1 LNIISH
7 EGEQETTTTMIGI
20 PKTTTRPR
28 EGEQNHEGEGLYFSL
43 EEHVGHDD
51 GEFVMAMVQS
61 ANIRSY
67 KL

>member
-1 LNIISH
+1 
-7 EGEQETTTTMIGI
+7 MIGI

-28 EGEQNHEGEGLYFSL
+28 KGEQNHEGEGSSFSL
-43 EEHVGHDD
+43 EELVRHDN
-51 GEFVMAMVQS
+51 GEFVMAMVPS

>member
-1 LNIISH
+1 
-7 EGEQETTTTMIGI
+7 MIGI

-28 EGEQNHEGEGLYFSL
+28 EGEQNHEGEGSSFSL

-51 GEFVMAMVQS
+51 GKFVMAMVQS